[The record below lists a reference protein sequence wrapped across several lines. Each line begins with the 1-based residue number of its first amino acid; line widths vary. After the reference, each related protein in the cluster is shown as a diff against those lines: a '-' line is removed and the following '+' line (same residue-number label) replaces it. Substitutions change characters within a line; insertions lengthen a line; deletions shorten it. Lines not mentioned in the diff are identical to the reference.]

1 MKISFDRKPEQIE
14 LIKAVGSND
23 KDKSMKALE
32 ILAGFIT
39 PIIQT
44 VIKQAGSAS
53 MIYRDLEFDED
64 DSPSIP
70 LDLFFNENTEE
81 YITTWSQQ
89 IAGGLPTSQ
98 IEGVSEM
105 KIATYRL
112 DSAVSWLKK

>member
-44 VIKQAGSAS
+44 VI
-53 MIYRDLEFDED
+53 
-64 DSPSIP
+64 
-70 LDLFFNENTEE
+70 
-81 YITTWSQQ
+81 
-89 IAGGLPTSQ
+89 
-98 IEGVSEM
+98 
-105 KIATYRL
+105 
-112 DSAVSWLKK
+112 